1 MREFDRGAEI
11 PATPGSELVGIYT
24 AQTPGPVKAPWNMQ
38 MAWRLWLTCTKLVPY
53 QSVPF
58 RLGLLLG
65 LVGPSTAPLRTR
77 GYGKTPKSHI
87 HVALVPWTC
96 GLSSEEE
103 PRLSG
108 SHKVGFCLV
117 RRVS

>member
-1 MREFDRGAEI
+1 M
-11 PATPGSELVGIYT
+11 TGSMGSQTLVI
-24 AQTPGPVKAPWNMQ
+24 
-38 MAWRLWLTCTKLVPY
+38 C
-53 QSVPF
+53 S
-58 RLGLLLG
+58 
-65 LVGPSTAPLRTR
+65 APLRTR